1 MKKEVTKARN
11 VFNCEAFHLE
21 HITNMDEVRQLLKYE
36 LKDLHA
42 LVSSP
47 EDFGFNMG
55 IDKITPPLSKEEV
68 ECGCRLYHEA
78 KEVCECNHIEICAVQ
93 CFLIIALFKKN
104 SFFDCDEFNLQHIT
118 TMDEV
123 KQFADYLKDLQ
134 LYVTKE
140 KPFEDYLVKY
150 ANEPMF
156 TKEDAEIANRLMKEC
171 IEVCEA
177 NHEDVYHVMS
187 AVRNKDYF
195 IAC

>member
-1 MKKEVTKARN
+1 MKKEVTNARN
-11 VFNCEAFHLE
+11 LFNCEAFHLE
-21 HITNMDEVRQLLKYE
+21 HITNMDEVKQLLKYE
-36 LKDLHA
+36 LMDLHA
-42 LVSSP
+42 MVSSP

-93 CFLIIALFKKN
+93 CFLIIALFGGRK
-104 SFFDCDEFNLQHIT
+104 FDCDHFSLQHIT

-134 LYVTKE
+134 LNVTIE

-187 AVRNKDYF
+187 AARNKDYF

>member
-42 LVSSP
+42 LVSST
-47 EDFGFNMG
+47 EDFGITFG
-55 IDKITPPLSKEEV
+55 VEKITPPLSKEEV
-68 ECGCRLYHEA
+68 ECG
-78 KEVCECNHIEICAVQ
+78 
-93 CFLIIALFKKN
+93 FIALFKKN

-123 KQFADYLKDLQ
+123 KQFVDYLKDLQ
-134 LYVTKE
+134 LYVTIE

-187 AVRNKDYF
+187 AARDKDYF

>member
-11 VFNCEAFHLE
+11 LFNCEAFHLE
-21 HITNMDEVRQLLKYE
+21 HITNMDEVKQLLKYE
-36 LKDLHA
+36 LMDLHA
-42 LVSSP
+42 MVSSP

-93 CFLIIALFKKN
+93 CFLIIALFGGRK
-104 SFFDCDEFNLQHIT
+104 FDCDHFSLQHIT

-150 ANEPMF
+150 VNEPMF

>member
-11 VFNCEAFHLE
+11 LFNCEAFHLE
-21 HITNMDEVRQLLKYE
+21 HITNMDEVKQLLKYE
-36 LKDLHA
+36 LMDLHA
-42 LVSSP
+42 MVSSP

-93 CFLIIALFKKN
+93 CFLIIALFGGRK
-104 SFFDCDEFNLQHIT
+104 FDCDHFSLQHIT

-187 AVRNKDYF
+187 AARNKDHF